1 MTGKHV
7 VMSLSNMLLL
17 LQAPI
22 CVVGLTCRLDVME
35 LLEKRVKSRFSHR
48 QIFVFPGSGQ
58 KDQSNFEARMAL
70 LTSLLLISEDDVTAE
85 DAVFVHC
92 WNSQVEDLCKEEA
105 VQNVMRAM
113 FNLDNS
119 ERTLRSFLVSDK
131 CKAVQIFRSV
141 CTRRP
146 GRKNLNVNKPQEIS

>member
-1 MTGKHV
+1 
-7 VMSLSNMLLL
+7 
-17 LQAPI
+17 
-22 CVVGLTCRLDVME
+22 ME

-48 QIFVFPGSGQ
+48 QIFIFPGSG
-58 KDQSNFEARMAL
+58 KKEQSNFETRVAL
-70 LTSLLLISEDDVTAE
+70 LKSLLLISEDDVAVA

-119 ERTLRSFLVSDK
+119 ERTLRSFLVSSK
-131 CKAVQIFRSV
+131 CKTVRI
-141 CTRRP
+141 
-146 GRKNLNVNKPQEIS
+146 